1 MLSQADPKGGFRAV
15 RGRSAGVRSTSG
27 VTGHEISSPTDR
39 PPVRH
44 IGGRLASYAP
54 SGRAAVTRGRWRAW
68 PERPPGFDGWRA
80 IEEFGIGHA
89 HAVLR
94 GRSLRSS
101 DPCGKAKRRAGP
113 VRPGFGQRYRTVH
126 RPAGRPTGPPP
137 PRSGAHIAFPRRDRW
152 SGSDPRGRGRG
163 AQTRTAPNPQQSLGL
178 PGRSQPHPNDPCGPG
193 RPGQT
198 RRKTFA
204 RYGFRRPAGA
214 HVRSAGVRIGTL
226 CRFRGP
232 VRLYVVLRAVHRG
245 WRMNQLCAAFMIS
258 AT

>member
-1 MLSQADPKGGFRAV
+1 MFSQADPRGGFRAV
-15 RGRSAGVRSTSG
+15 RGRSGSVRSTSG
-27 VTGHEISSPTDR
+27 STGHEISFRRTGRWSAISVDGFQLR
-39 PPVRH
+39 PVRT
-44 IGGRLASYAP
+44 
-54 SGRAAVTRGRWRAW
+54 SGRDARALAGVAGATPRPWPLACHGGGSAWTRH
-68 PERPPGFDGWRA
+68 A
-80 IEEFGIGHA
+80 I
-89 HAVLR
+89 LR
-94 GRSLRSS
+94 GRLLRSS

-113 VRPGFGQRYRTVH
+113 VRPGFSQRYRTVH

-137 PRSGAHIAFPRRDRW
+137 PRSGAHIAFPRRDRLVW
-152 SGSDPRGRGRG
+152 ERPEG
-163 AQTRTAPNPQQSLGL
+163 AGAGCANAHGPEPAAVTRTAGSLPAPSERAL
-178 PGRSQPHPNDPCGPG
+178 
-193 RPGQT
+193 RPRPSGTT

-204 RYGFRRPAGA
+204 RYGYRRPAGA